1 MIRRMAYEDLDETMY
16 AILAGTLD
24 YLEKKGGSI
33 DPMTAQAYEYFKKV
47 KGERDELKGNG
58 ETGISGSQR

>member
-1 MIRRMAYEDLDETMY
+1 MY

>member
-1 MIRRMAYEDLDETMY
+1 MRPCMPYWREL
-16 AILAGTLD
+16 